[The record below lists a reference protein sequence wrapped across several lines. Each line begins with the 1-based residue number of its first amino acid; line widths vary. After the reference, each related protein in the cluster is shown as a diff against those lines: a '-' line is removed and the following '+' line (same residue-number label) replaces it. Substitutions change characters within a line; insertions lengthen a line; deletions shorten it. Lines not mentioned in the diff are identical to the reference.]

1 MREKPMYLRNIRSR
15 AFVVAALF
23 CIVSSFSSILPAQD
37 RNPLRVEDVLRL
49 RSFASGSS
57 VEVSSDGNSLA
68 YVVDGPGIT
77 GSNSRRAQ
85 DIWILNVDNGKT
97 RNLTNGQGENSSPK
111 WSPDG
116 RFLAFLSDG
125 EGNSQAW
132 LCIWDVTKSSFR
144 RVIDL
149 NTRGWQIE
157 WAPDGQSVFVAIAA
171 HEAPDHNNVQSDS
184 SIASITTTA
193 EGAGDS
199 TVTLY
204 RSSAAGQG
212 EKDAPKSDPWDLN
225 VFLRDLGRVDVATGH
240 ATLVVRNQRI
250 GTFRLAPD
258 GSRLAFTLPKRFEK
272 AGSQQI
278 LSDLAIVETATNQEK
293 VVATDIRL
301 NVTGAVFDWSPDGSQ
316 LVYRAG
322 GREEKAQDCFVV
334 DAKGGPSRNI
344 TNLTPPKQPRRY
356 DDFASMPLWD
366 KNGNIYFLNDGAL
379 WRAAVNQSQ
388 AHQIVRIPNH
398 RIKWQL
404 VDQSNNLLWTTDD
417 GKSTMVV
424 THDEVGKQDGFYKID
439 LTNGQNARLLED
451 GQCYSCRNLPPRLL
465 KTHTRLQLTYVAEDV
480 QHDSDLW
487 VTDAAFRSP
496 RRFTD
501 LNPELDNYEYG
512 AGQLIDWLSD
522 DGEALHGALLLPSKY
537 QKGQRY
543 PLVVWVYGGELQ
555 SNRFDTFGFAYDI
568 VNMQL
573 LATRGY
579 AVLLPDSPQH
589 DGGSPMA
596 DLAKTVLP
604 GVNKVIEMGIAD
616 PERLAVMGH
625 SGGGYS
631 TLALIVQTKRFKAAV
646 EIDGMSD
653 LVGFHGEMNKNGTTY
668 GVGIV
673 EENLG
678 AIGGTPWQFRERYIE
693 NSPLFYFDRVETPL
707 LIVHGSQDKSVAP
720 FLGDQVFVELRRLGK
735 EVEYAKYDTAG
746 HFPDDR
752 HSNELDFCN
761 RMIAW
766 LDEHLKETN

>member
-625 SGGGYS
+625 SGRQLHRRPAG
-631 TLALIVQTKRFKAAV
+631 AV
-646 EIDGMSD
+646 RRPD
-653 LVGFHGEMNKNGTTY
+653 
-668 GVGIV
+668 
-673 EENLG
+673 
-678 AIGGTPWQFRERYIE
+678 
-693 NSPLFYFDRVETPL
+693 
-707 LIVHGSQDKSVAP
+707 VH
-720 FLGDQVFVELRRLGK
+720 RRL
-735 EVEYAKYDTAG
+735 
-746 HFPDDR
+746 HDR
-752 HSNELDFCN
+752 
-761 RMIAW
+761 R
-766 LDEHLKETN
+766 